1 MRQLSHCKLQYSKG
15 PTQIQQEHAVKY
27 TYRPYKARRD
37 GTPNESSDSGEIDVV
52 KNSGIQYM

>member
-27 TYRPYKARRD
+27 TYRPYKAKRD
-37 GTPNESSDSGEIDVV
+37 MSTPNESSDSGEIDVV
-52 KNSGIQYM
+52 